1 MTRRIIVWR
10 HGQTAWNAARRVQG
24 QTDVPLDPLGR
35 QQAFEAGARLA
46 SLRPT
51 RIVSSDLSRAADTA
65 TALAEVCGV
74 PVETDPRLRE
84 MQFGAREG
92 LTWDEAWERMP
103 EAMRAWLDGDESKV
117 EGSETHAQA
126 GERFAAAVREHADA
140 LGEDDLLVVVAHGA
154 VSRVGTCAFVGLPE
168 DSWGAFGALGNCA
181 WIALEEVRLG
191 SRLRWRIVEWNAG
204 TLPEPVLS
212 DDD

>member
-51 RIVSSDLSRAADTA
+51 RIVSSDLSRAAAPPTA
-65 TALAEVCGV
+65 RAVGWGGAG
-74 PVETDPRLRE
+74 ETDPRRRA
-84 MQFGAREG
+84 MQFGARG
-92 LTWDEAWERMP
+92 GVTWDEAWERMP